1 MFRFYFFF
9 CRRRFLT
16 RFLFFF
22 LFFLSNLSSTNV
34 EVIIFITSLAVSWFF
49 SVRVRVR
56 VCRSTKGCMTVKG
69 WLRCSVFYF
78 FFYFESCFPS
88 TSVTP
93 EMLLFFL
100 LVVAVVG
107 GGTLSSASPPSAFL
121 FLFLMYHRFFIFLFT
136 KRIMLFVL
144 STVKQSLLR
153 HWKAISLYETFTMYL
168 LWLTFDSSSLLFTC
182 TLGVI
187 IEVNLFYTNTKRVR
201 WRFLFFTLFYSRVCL
216 VVSGGG
222 KVFSEKE
229 TSWSRESAKILS
241 LYNDICSLVLPCSNR
256 LQVSFHV
263 HRLVFLYVCV
273 RDWCSMN
280 APLTPSP
287 PTPTATRRPLRISA
301 GRVLV
306 GGADQRRAEGAHPE
320 AGARPE
326 HHPGHVLP
334 AAARRRRLRAQRLE
348 QHPGAH
354 QGGHRHVHQYVFNT
368 HLRFLIFFSTDLVFK
383 SVIKITFF
391 FSPTR
396 QMNCFQ

>member
-1 MFRFYFFF
+1 
-9 CRRRFLT
+9 
-16 RFLFFF
+16 
-22 LFFLSNLSSTNV
+22 
-34 EVIIFITSLAVSWFF
+34 
-49 SVRVRVR
+49 
-56 VCRSTKGCMTVKG
+56 MTVKG

-78 FFYFESCFPS
+78 YFILKAVSQALLSLLRCFYFSFWWWRS
-88 TSVTP
+88 W
-93 EMLLFFL
+93 
-100 LVVAVVG
+100 G
-107 GGTLSSASPPSAFL
+107 GGTLSSASPRPSAFF

-201 WRFLFFTLFYSRVCL
+201 WRFLFSPSSIHVFALWFLVEEKYSQRKRRVEVESEQRYYHYMTIFVRLCCPAPIVCRWVSMFIDSSFCMCAWLTDAQWTLRWPLF
-216 VVSGGG
+216 
-222 KVFSEKE
+222 
-229 TSWSRESAKILS
+229 
-241 LYNDICSLVLPCSNR
+241 
-256 LQVSFHV
+256 
-263 HRLVFLYVCV
+263 
-273 RDWCSMN
+273 
-280 APLTPSP
+280 APP
-287 PTPTATRRPLRISA
+287 PTATRRPLRSSA

-348 QHPGAH
+348 QHPRAH

-368 HLRFLIFFSTDLVFK
+368 HLRFNVVDFL
-383 SVIKITFF
+383 
-391 FSPTR
+391 
-396 QMNCFQ
+396 